1 MGDLYEKARSALAF
15 GGPWRCAWTPYSMR
29 RYVAPAIKGARLS
42 REEAAGLVQA
52 IPTGYEGQKLQEAL
66 RDDSVAPDGRGL
78 QLIVDEFESCRRN
91 AGNAALRA
99 AFGNVAE
106 NPYAAYADA
115 MDGMEECWRLGL
127 LRLDDSE
134 LVASYMRGDTAMTEW
149 ARECLLSVCDGLS
162 PALGRRVRR
171 ALDTAPPD
179 TMGMEGLARWLRVLR
194 IPTREEVNGHG
205 HDGGGPLAAG
215 EAGVEP
221 E

>member
-1 MGDLYEKARSALAF
+1 MGYLYEKARAALAF

-42 REEAAGLVQA
+42 HEEATGLVQA
-52 IPTGYEGQKLQEAL
+52 IPTGYEKQKLQEAL
-66 RDDSVAPDGRGL
+66 RDDSVAPDARGL
-78 QLIVDEFESCRRN
+78 QLIVDESEACRRS

-99 AFGNVAE
+99 VFGNVAE

-115 MDGMEECWRLGL
+115 MDGMEECWQLGL
-127 LRLDDSE
+127 LRLDDAG
-134 LVASYMRGDTAMTEW
+134 LVASYMRGDTAMTDESL
-149 ARECLLSVCDGLS
+149 ACLLSVCDGLS
-162 PALGRRVRR
+162 TAFGRRVRR
-171 ALDTAPPD
+171 ELDVAPPD
-179 TMGMEGLARWLRVLR
+179 TMGMEGLARWLRILR
-194 IPTREEVNGHG
+194 IPTREVNGDR